1 MMWNWQLSA
10 LATGAEIV
18 LYDGPVVD
26 PDDLWRI
33 VAEEHVTAFGTSPAF
48 LRMCQDAG
56 YSPRRRNLDLTRLRS
71 IMSTGAILDEDQFR
85 WTRNNVGP
93 VPLQSISGGT
103 DIVGC
108 FVLGNSNLPVYAGE
122 SQCRSFGLDVRA
134 LVPAERPDGCIGD
147 LICANPFP
155 SRPLGIYGDS
165 SGERFHAAY
174 FSQHP
179 GVWTHGDLIEIT
191 SRGTARMHGRSDG
204 VLNVRGIRIGPAEI
218 YRVLAAFREIQ
229 EAMVVEQPTLGA
241 ISDSRMVLLLVMN
254 PGHSLD
260 PPLRARIRA
269 ALARQ
274 ASPAHVPT
282 VIVDVP
288 EIPVT
293 HSGKRSEVAAT
304 EVLKSNQAANVS
316 ALRNP
321 DSLKA
326 IAARVAA
333 YDARRAASSP
343 VVAVPARTLEQELT
357 EIWERVLGT
366 SPISPHDNFFDIGGT
381 SLLTA
386 PLFQQIAI
394 RLGRRLPL
402 STILHAP
409 TIWSLAALLRDDR
422 GEAWGP
428 LELLKSGDMQHP
440 LLIAPGLSGEPLG
453 LRALAQH
460 IKTERAVYG
469 LRGRGLI
476 DGEQPLDR
484 VEDMAQ
490 AYLGSIRA
498 LQPRGPYSLLGFSL
512 GGLVV
517 FEIVR
522 YLVNAGERVE
532 FLGLIDTHLE
542 WACLHWHERIA
553 QALLIPLRWP
563 RALTLDLGRNAR
575 RFLNKRRGHHATTG
589 LMRDQHA
596 VRVAAAGLRAQHR
609 YRPKPYAGSVVYFK
623 ASVQNVRQ
631 YDHVFEYD
639 PTPVWS
645 RLTTDLTI
653 YTVSGPHED
662 LIRGRVDEL
671 GRILTIILG
680 GVAQSGEERPWLKRA
695 ASELVEQR
703 I

>member
-1 MMWNWQLSA
+1 
-10 LATGAEIV
+10 
-18 LYDGPVVD
+18 
-26 PDDLWRI
+26 
-33 VAEEHVTAFGTSPAF
+33 
-48 LRMCQDAG
+48 
-56 YSPRRRNLDLTRLRS
+56 
-71 IMSTGAILDEDQFR
+71 
-85 WTRNNVGP
+85 
-93 VPLQSISGGT
+93 
-103 DIVGC
+103 
-108 FVLGNSNLPVYAGE
+108 
-122 SQCRSFGLDVRA
+122 
-134 LVPAERPDGCIGD
+134 
-147 LICANPFP
+147 
-155 SRPLGIYGDS
+155 
-165 SGERFHAAY
+165 
-174 FSQHP
+174 
-179 GVWTHGDLIEIT
+179 
-191 SRGTARMHGRSDG
+191 
-204 VLNVRGIRIGPAEI
+204 
-218 YRVLAAFREIQ
+218 
-229 EAMVVEQPTLGA
+229 
-241 ISDSRMVLLLVMN
+241 LLVMN
-254 PGHSLD
+254 RGHSLD
-260 PPLRARIRA
+260 PPLRARVRA

-274 ASPAHVPT
+274 ASPAHIPT

-304 EVLKSNQAANVS
+304 EVLKGNQAANVS

-321 DSLKA
+321 DCLKA

-333 YDARRAASSP
+333 HDARTAASSP
-343 VVAVPARTLEQELT
+343 VVAVPAGTLEQELT
-357 EIWERVLGT
+357 EIWEQVLAT

-409 TIWSLAALLRDDR
+409 TISSLAALLRDDR

-440 LLIAPGLSGEPLG
+440 LLIAPGLIGESLG

-484 VEDMAQ
+484 IEDMAQ
-490 AYLGSIRA
+490 AHLSFIRA

-517 FEIVR
+517 FEIAR
-522 YLVNAGERVE
+522 YLINAGERVE

-553 QALLIPLRWP
+553 QALLVPLRWP
-563 RALTLDLGRNAR
+563 RALTLDLGRNVR
-575 RFLNKRRGHHATTG
+575 RFLNKRRGRHATTG

-596 VRVAAAGLRAQHR
+596 VRVTAAGLRAQHR
-609 YRPKPYAGSVVYFK
+609 YRPKPYAGSMVYFK

-645 RLTTDLTI
+645 RLTTDLTV
-653 YTVSGPHED
+653 YTVSGHHED

-680 GVAQSGEERPWLKRA
+680 GVAQNGEERPWPVKTA